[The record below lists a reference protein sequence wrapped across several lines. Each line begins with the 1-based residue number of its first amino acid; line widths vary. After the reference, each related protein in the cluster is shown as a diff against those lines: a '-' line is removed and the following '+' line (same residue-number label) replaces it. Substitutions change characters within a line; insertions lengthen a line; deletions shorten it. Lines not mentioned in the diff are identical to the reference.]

1 VVRRLLVQFYEAG
14 GFRVRLVGDSLALV
28 ELEEGGGINLA

>member
-1 VVRRLLVQFYEAG
+1 VGRFLVQFYEAG
-14 GFRVRLVGDSLALV
+14 GFRVRLVGDLLAFV